1 MEYLIRFS
9 QSHETFR
16 LAEIQSLAVV
26 NGINLEVIS
35 YSEESP
41 FCIVRLPSEDAAK
54 TLLERS
60 VLAQTIHEHWG
71 TAETYDELHAIVKQG
86 TSHLW
91 LQYKD
96 VSFKIN
102 IDAYQGSRTEKRK
115 IELINSFAYLG
126 FDGLILLKNPDQKF
140 TIFEQWEF
148 DSVPREIPDPLKV
161 HFGRLVGHSVRELIK
176 TYDLKKRGYIST
188 TSMDSELALITANIA
203 LAAPGKIF
211 YDPFVGT
218 GSFPIACAHFGALGW
233 GSDIDGRSV
242 RGEGGKK
249 SLKGNFKQYGLEKLL
264 GDVFVSDLTNSPV
277 RKARIL
283 DGIVCDPPY
292 GVREGL
298 KVLGCRDPDEKD
310 AWLVEKGKKT
320 YRNPTFVAPK
330 KPYSFTAM
338 LDDILN
344 FASDTLVDNGRLS
357 FWMPTANDE
366 EQEIAVPTHPCLSI
380 VVVCIQVFNKWS
392 RRLIT
397 YRRLPDSEVD
407 LSALAQRK
415 REEQVK
421 GHTADD
427 LNSFRRAYFRG
438 FKPDQESTDVAT
450 G

>member
-16 LAEIQSLAVV
+16 LAEIQALAIVEGV
-26 NGINLEVIS
+26 NLEVIS

-54 TLLERS
+54 ALLRRS

-71 TAETYDELHAIVKQG
+71 TAETYDELHAIVKRD
-86 TSHLW
+86 TAHLW
-91 LQYKD
+91 SQYKH

-102 IDAYQGSRTEKRK
+102 IDAYQGSRSEKRK
-115 IELINSFAYLG
+115 LDLINSFAYLG

-148 DSVPREIPDPLKV
+148 DAVPRNLPNPLKV
-161 HFGRLVGHSVRELIK
+161 HFGRLVGHSVRDLIK

-188 TSMDSELALITANIA
+188 TSMDSELALVTANIA

-249 SLKGNFKQYGLEKLL
+249 SLIGNFEQYGLKDLL
-264 GDVFVSDLTNSPV
+264 GDVFVSDLTNTPV

-298 KVLGCRDPDEKD
+298 KVLGCRDPEQKD
-310 AWLVEKGKKT
+310 AWLVEKGKQN
-320 YRNPTFVAPK
+320 YRNPSFVPPK

-366 EQEIAVPTHPCLSI
+366 EQEIPVPTHPCLG
-380 VVVCIQVFNKWS
+380 VAVVCTQAFYKWS

-407 LSALAQRK
+407 MSALAERK

-427 LNSFRRAYFRG
+427 LNSFRRAYFKG
-438 FKPDQESTDVAT
+438 FKPGKASTDA
-450 G
+450 GSR